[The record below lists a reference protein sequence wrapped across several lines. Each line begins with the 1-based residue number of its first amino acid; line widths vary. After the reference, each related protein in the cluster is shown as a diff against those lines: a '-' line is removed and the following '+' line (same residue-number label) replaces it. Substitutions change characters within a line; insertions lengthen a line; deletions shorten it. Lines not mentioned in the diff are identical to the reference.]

1 MSWQEDE
8 LSVWWLVAA
17 YELFTDIC
25 TKMCKALPDGGL
37 SVLPVLLAAAVLQL
51 QGSWGAPHVTGS
63 SQEPGAGRASLG
75 EEVQKES

>member
-8 LSVWWLVAA
+8 LSVCWLVAA

-25 TKMCKALPDGGL
+25 AQMCKALPAGGL
-37 SVLPVLLAAAVLQL
+37 LVLLAAAVLQL
-51 QGSWGAPHVTGS
+51 QGSWEAPHVTGS
-63 SQEPGAGRASLG
+63 SQEPGSGRISLG